1 MRLRV
6 RFAKLGKVRFTSHR
20 DVARIWERAIRRVE
34 LPIAYSQGFTP
45 RPKVSFGLALSTGYE
60 SDSEFIDLELEDTA
74 INPAMPGADQL
85 AGLPA
90 TLSEA
95 LPAGMDVTAIAVIQT
110 GTESLQQAVQSC
122 SWDIALRDVD
132 PDVVGAAVARIL
144 AADTIPVTRERKGK
158 PVQDDLRPG
167 VLQLALVR
175 SDAEGVHLF
184 AELGCQPRALRP
196 SELLEAMDLR
206 DHEGLV
212 RRTHQWMYD
221 GHERR
226 EPLAAYGATRVP
238 PAGDA
243 LRRDDDHV
251 RSTGRP
257 DTPTIEP
264 AEPRGAAGTG
274 PLAEPGPD
282 DLTAVS
288 AGSAVTAHGG

>member
-60 SDSEFIDLELEDTA
+60 SYSEFIDLELEDTEA
-74 INPAMPGADQL
+74 NPALPGTEQL

-95 LPAGMDVTAIAVIQT
+95 LPSGMDVTAIAVIET
-110 GTESLQQAVQSC
+110 GTESLQQAVHSC
-122 SWDIALRDVD
+122 SWEISLRDVD
-132 PDVVGAAVARIL
+132 PEVVGAAVARIL

-167 VLQLALVR
+167 VLDLALVR
-175 SDAEGVHLF
+175 SDADGVHLY

-196 SELLEAMDLR
+196 SELLGAMDLR

-226 EPLAAYGATRVP
+226 EPLAADGARRVP
-238 PAGDA
+238 PVGDA

-257 DTPTIEP
+257 DTTTTDHVEP
-264 AEPRGAAGTG
+264 AEPGDLPELAGAA
-274 PLAEPGPD
+274 PLA
-282 DLTAVS
+282 
-288 AGSAVTAHGG
+288 GG